1 MSRVSGES
9 RKSLTSGGTEDN
21 VSAPSSFT
29 ANAHN
34 ELYAILY
41 YTGKGGLL
49 KNNFWANTGGGAT
62 AHTAPFESAVVI
74 DVLTAP
80 TFGTKTDWMPD
91 GTSTEIYLCPDWA

>member
-49 KNNFWANTGGGAT
+49 KNNFWANTGGGR
-62 AHTAPFESAVVI
+62 P
-74 DVLTAP
+74 P
-80 TFGTKTDWMPD
+80 TPPPLNPQWWSM
-91 GTSTEIYLCPDWA
+91 C